1 MYLIYFYSAINDEII
16 PKVTVDN
23 TEDIKKTILK
33 TIYDIIVFEEG
44 KRKAEQMI
52 IFDDQEKILFEGL
65 DDGIYV
71 SITNN
76 RYNIFKKKRK
86 FVIKNGWFTTYKDAI
101 YDNINLGYFSFL
113 SIPGKTQESI
123 ISQPNLSNFIPIAPP
138 PIVIKTIKNNDNK
151 KVITN
156 TNTFE
161 DVIFELKN
169 KFNMRNDLK
178 I

>member
-1 MYLIYFYSAINDEII
+1 MNDEII
-16 PKVTVDN
+16 PKLTVDN
-23 TEDIKKTILK
+23 TQDIKKNILK
-33 TIYDIIVFEEG
+33 TIYDIILFEEG
-44 KRKAEQMI
+44 QRKADQMI
-52 IFDDQEKILFEGL
+52 IFNDQEKILFEGL

-76 RYNIFKKKRK
+76 RYNIFKKKQK
-86 FVIKNGWFTTYKDAI
+86 YITKNGWFSTYNEAI

-113 SIPGKTQESI
+113 SIPGKTQETI
-123 ISQPNLSNFIPIAPP
+123 ISQSSILPNLVPIAPP
-138 PIVIKTIKNNDNK
+138 PIVIKTIKNNKN
-151 KVITN
+151 I

-161 DVIFELKN
+161 DVIYELKN